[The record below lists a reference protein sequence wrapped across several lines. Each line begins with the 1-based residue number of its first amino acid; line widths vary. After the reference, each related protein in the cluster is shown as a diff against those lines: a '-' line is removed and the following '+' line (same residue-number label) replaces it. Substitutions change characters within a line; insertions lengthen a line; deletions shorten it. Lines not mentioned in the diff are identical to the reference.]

1 MIIPQ
6 APSKPKRRNHV
17 SPRIKRHPTQIVSM
31 CGQKVSLPLRSD
43 NRPLD
48 RQRDFRTNVSKPSA
62 CRIYYSGRLEPR
74 KSLCE
79 AAQDG
84 RTGKVQ
90 INRNKHN
97 KNLLYHHSLDAI
109 VNQNEGRAWLHRHYE
124 GKFKRLVH
132 ADTEIPRD
140 LEEKI
145 FVLTGGYDLN
155 GTAPSGGG
163 PQTSRQSCLRKHT
176 DIWRKDDPASRP
188 VASDDWMSQTSREA
202 HPPTRTLLERRTSID
217 LSIVRLKVH
226 QKLVALYEMFDVSG
240 DGDLNELEFRKATD
254 MMNFKPFKLSEI
266 RRELED
272 KTLLIS
278 INPEGFLKLI
288 KKRINCGSAADQ
300 VFKHQNLLDVL
311 AKFKLTP
318 GDDRDEA
325 YAEEKQIDERWQKAN
340 EQKLLNERKLK
351 RTCSSVWIV

>member
-6 APSKPKRRNHV
+6 VPSKPKRRNHV
-17 SPRIKRHPTQIVSM
+17 SPRVKRHPTQIVSM

-79 AAQDG
+79 AEQDG

-155 GTAPSGGG
+155 GTAPSGGA
-163 PQTSRQSCLRKHT
+163 QTSRQSFLRKRT
-176 DIWRKDDPASRP
+176 DIWRKDDPVSRP
-188 VASDDWMSQTSREA
+188 PASDEWMSQTSRQA
-202 HPPTRTLLERRTSID
+202 YPPTRTLLERRTSID

-240 DGDLNELEFRKATD
+240 DGDLNELELRKATD
-254 MMNFKPFKLSEI
+254 MMNIKPFKASEI

-272 KTLLIS
+272 KMLLIS
-278 INPEGFLKLI
+278 IGPEGFLKLI

-318 GDDRDEA
+318 GDDREED
-325 YAEEKQIDERWQKAN
+325 AEENQMDEHRRRVDDHKQ
-340 EQKLLNERKLK
+340 LNEHKLK
-351 RTCSSVWIV
+351 RTCSSVWIN